1 MKYGAGEG
9 VSCTTQLSSVPILKR
24 NHFKGLYIYFS
35 VWASVIMLDM
45 LNSLHQMKQDY
56 YERIHPQEC
65 IVNNNDHKKYYNI

>member
-1 MKYGAGEG
+1 
-9 VSCTTQLSSVPILKR
+9 
-24 NHFKGLYIYFS
+24 
-35 VWASVIMLDM
+35 MLDM